1 MKWLGGGGCGG
12 DGRDGENRADGFGSF
27 FWSDPAYWRNIF
39 LISSP
44 CTGSTKC
51 R

>member
-27 FWSDPAYWRNIF
+27 FWSDAAYWRNIF
-39 LISSP
+39 FNLFAVYWFNQM
-44 CTGSTKC
+44 
-51 R
+51 